1 MGSIPIYSNQITLGN
16 MLLKFNQI
24 SVATLHALNY
34 VNCIQYLSK
43 TIANNNLLLD
53 EIKRSWDFKVL
64 PFIKKTPIL
73 EKKSK
78 TWSTKMHNKILMPFI
93 KVPRQKIYT
102 PQIKKP
108 KQNIEFKM
116 KVSSCKTLNFDCP
129 ILF

>member
-1 MGSIPIYSNQITLGN
+1 

-64 PFIKKTPIL
+64 PFI
-73 EKKSK
+73 
-78 TWSTKMHNKILMPFI
+78 
-93 KVPRQKIYT
+93 
-102 PQIKKP
+102 
-108 KQNIEFKM
+108 
-116 KVSSCKTLNFDCP
+116 
-129 ILF
+129 